1 MRYSTVRLN
10 AANWSAAMPVNG
22 EPAPMLAGSLQNMT
36 VSNLLCNRTY
46 SFAIESVDE
55 AGNIS
60 ALSNIATAKTAPC
73 NKLAVNPKTLPVAEA
88 AVPYNNGAFTITGT
102 PATVGPF
109 DVQIDPA
116 TVPPG
121 LIYNGAQAFTGTVTQ
136 VGSFTIAAIITDGV
150 GSLLKARL
158 KLKVAK
164 PVQITTTALKP
175 GRVNI
180 FYSATPKAKDGV
192 KAYTWTAQLES
203 ALPAGSTFAFDPVN
217 GKISVL
223 ATAASTLNVIFQV
236 TDAAGG
242 SDTQI
247 LPLTFN

>member
-1 MRYSTVRLN
+1 
-10 AANWSAAMPVNG
+10 
-22 EPAPMLAGSLQNMT
+22 
-36 VSNLLCNRTY
+36 
-46 SFAIESVDE
+46 
-55 AGNIS
+55 
-60 ALSNIATAKTAPC
+60 
-73 NKLAVNPKTLPVAEA
+73 
-88 AVPYNNGAFTITGT
+88 
-102 PATVGPF
+102 
-109 DVQIDPA
+109 VQIAAA

-121 LIYNGAQAFTGTVTQ
+121 LSYNGSQAFTGTPTQ
-136 VGSFTIAAIITDGV
+136 AGSFTIAAIITDSV
-150 GSLLKARL
+150 GSVLKARL

-164 PVQITTTALKP
+164 PVQITTMALKA

-203 ALPAGSTFAFDPVN
+203 VLPAGSTFAFDPVT

-223 ATAASTLNVIFQV
+223 ATAACTVNVIFQA

>member
-1 MRYSTVRLN
+1 VRLN
-10 AANWSAAMPVNG
+10 AGNWSAATPVSG
-22 EPAPMLAGSLQNMT
+22 EPAPMVAGSLQHIT
-36 VSNLLCNRTY
+36 VGNLLCNRTY
-46 SFAIESVDE
+46 YFGLESVDE
-55 AGNIS
+55 AGNFS
-60 ALSNIATAKTAPC
+60 ALSKITTAKTAPC
-73 NKLAVNPKTLPVAEA
+73 NKLAVNPKTLPIAEA
-88 AVPYNNGAFTITGT
+88 AVPYNNGVFTITGT

-109 DVQIDPA
+109 NVQITAA

-121 LIYNGAQAFTGTVTQ
+121 LSYNGSQAFTGTPTQ
-136 VGSFTIAAIITDGV
+136 AGSFTIAAIITDGV
-150 GSLLKARL
+150 GSVLKARL

-180 FYSATPKAKDGV
+180 SYSATPKARDGV
-192 KAYTWTAQLES
+192 KGYTWTAQLDS
-203 ALPAGSTFAFDPVN
+203 ALPGGSTFAFDSVN

-223 ATAASTLNVIFQV
+223 ATAACAVNVIFQA